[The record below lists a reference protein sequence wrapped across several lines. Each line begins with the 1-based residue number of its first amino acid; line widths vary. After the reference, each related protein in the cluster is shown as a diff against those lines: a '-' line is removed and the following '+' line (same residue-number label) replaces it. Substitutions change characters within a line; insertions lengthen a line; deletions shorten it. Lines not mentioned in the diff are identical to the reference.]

1 MIDNWIAIDRAFT
14 FLFVLRDY
22 LLSANNEPKVASNR
36 LGLARKIRKS
46 HCNIAC
52 REGLKAKLNHDL
64 NNISSNFMRLIL
76 MRIIQKDM
84 SDDIILLKF
93 LKNNFP
99 FLLFLEMLHRKQ
111 IFIQ

>member
-84 SDDIILLKF
+84 SDYNSSK
-93 LKNNFP
+93 
-99 FLLFLEMLHRKQ
+99 
-111 IFIQ
+111 IFEK

>member
-1 MIDNWIAIDRAFT
+1 M
-14 FLFVLRDY
+14 FVLRDY

-36 LGLARKIRKS
+36 LGLVRKIRKS

-93 LKNNFP
+93 LRNNFP

>member
-1 MIDNWIAIDRAFT
+1 M
-14 FLFVLRDY
+14 RDY

-36 LGLARKIRKS
+36 QLGLARKIRKS

-52 REGLKAKLNHDL
+52 REELKAKLNHDL
-64 NNISSNFMRLIL
+64 NNISSNFTRLIL

-93 LKNNFP
+93 LRNNFP

>member
-1 MIDNWIAIDRAFT
+1 M
-14 FLFVLRDY
+14 RDY

-36 LGLARKIRKS
+36 QLELVRKIRKS

-64 NNISSNFMRLIL
+64 NNISSNFTRLIL

-93 LKNNFP
+93 LRNNFP

>member
-1 MIDNWIAIDRAFT
+1 M
-14 FLFVLRDY
+14 RDY
-22 LLSANNEPKVASNR
+22 LLLVNNEPKVASNR
-36 LGLARKIRKS
+36 QLRLARKIRKS

-76 MRIIQKDM
+76 MQIIQKDM

-93 LKNNFP
+93 LRNNFP

>member
-1 MIDNWIAIDRAFT
+1 M
-14 FLFVLRDY
+14 RDY

-36 LGLARKIRKS
+36 QLGLVRKIRKS

-93 LKNNFP
+93 LRNNFP
-99 FLLFLEMLHRKQ
+99 FLLFLEMLDRKQ

>member
-1 MIDNWIAIDRAFT
+1 M
-14 FLFVLRDY
+14 RDY

-36 LGLARKIRKS
+36 QLGLVRKIRKS

-52 REGLKAKLNHDL
+52 REGLKAKLNHNL
-64 NNISSNFMRLIL
+64 NNISSNFTRLIL

-93 LKNNFP
+93 LRNNFP
-99 FLLFLEMLHRKQ
+99 FLLFLEMSHRKQ